1 MRISKSP
8 SVIIS
13 SFLLVS
19 ATAFAQQ
26 AAPEKAPDKTAD
38 MKSAIDAKFKQLDVN
53 GDGFI
58 NKDEAAKM
66 RGLPERFDGS
76 DVNRDGKLDPAEFGK
91 AMGA

>member
-1 MRISKSP
+1 MRASKSTT
-8 SVIIS
+8 VIIS

-19 ATAFAQQ
+19 TAAFAQQ
-26 AAPEKAPDKTAD
+26 ATPERVPDKTAD

-53 GDGFI
+53 GDGFVS
-58 NKDEAAKM
+58 KDEAAKM

-76 DVNRDGKLDPAEFGK
+76 DANKDGKLDPAEFGR